1 MERVVN
7 PDVGIDDTEKQK
19 FKAYLSQT
27 QRFNRRAT
35 LASSQQFKITTNNIT
50 KIEQDDW
57 VKSEFEP
64 KDYKEFPTVSSITN
78 HIF

>member
-35 LASSQQFKITTNNIT
+35 LASSQQFKIATNNIT
-50 KIEQDDW
+50 KIE
-57 VKSEFEP
+57 
-64 KDYKEFPTVSSITN
+64 
-78 HIF
+78 